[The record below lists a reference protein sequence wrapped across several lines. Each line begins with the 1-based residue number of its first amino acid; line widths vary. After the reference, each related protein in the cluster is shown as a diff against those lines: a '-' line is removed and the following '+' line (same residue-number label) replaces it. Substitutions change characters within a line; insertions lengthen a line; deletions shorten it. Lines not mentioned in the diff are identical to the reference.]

1 MKCPICGKDVELQK
15 KQVGTSENGDPIF
28 NEYAI
33 CRDCKKQWNLD
44 KQRAKKMAA
53 RKAAEEKKAESAGKS
68 AGSATAQSAG
78 KATEKAAAKS
88 VKKQTAEPAVK
99 AKASSQSEDRPVQKP
114 VRKPKAD
121 AASREIPESSDSDA
135 TEPLKKK
142 VPVSGKKAVRKRSE
156 HHQESNAS
164 HETADEEQRYGNI
177 PPEHVRAKK
186 EKAVRQGYEDMLAA
200 GEKKKPVRKK
210 RVRPEE
216 DTETETHKKPVTRKA
231 KDHSDA
237 DEETP
242 KKPVSKKSAARRA
255 AEEDESSKK
264 EVVKKK
270 APKKEELRK
279 KKPEPEPEYDEDEY
293 DDEDYDDTPRFKIV
307 RIILGILS
315 LVGFAFFVY
324 RGFVTGLNSASDGSA
339 SGTTYIILALCML
352 VAAILY
358 FILQNRNTIFAFL
371 LPMLFYLGSTVV
383 AFVQRGDDMQ
393 LLISAIV
400 SAVLAVLSLILAI
413 ASRGGDDYDDED
425 EDYDDPF
432 EEEHDN

>member
-53 RKAAEEKKAESAGKS
+53 RKAAEEKKAEPAGKAAGKS
-68 AGSATAQSAG
+68 AVHP
-78 KATEKAAAKS
+78 
-88 VKKQTAEPAVK
+88 VKKT
-99 AKASSQSEDRPVQKP
+99 
-114 VRKPKAD
+114 KAD
-121 AASREIPESSDSDA
+121 AASREIPVSSDSSA

-142 VPVSGKKAVRKRSE
+142 APVSGKKAVKKHSE
-156 HHQESNAS
+156 HPQESNAS
-164 HETADEEQRYGNI
+164 HESFEEEQHYGNI

-186 EKAVRQGYEDMLAA
+186 EKAVRKGYEDMLAA

-210 RVRPEE
+210 RVRLEE
-216 DTETETHKKPVTRKA
+216 DTETESHKKPVTRKA
-231 KDHSDA
+231 KDHSDT

-242 KKPVSKKSAARRA
+242 KKPVSRKSVARRA

-315 LVGFAFFVY
+315 LAGFAFFVY
-324 RGFVTGLNSASDGSA
+324 RGFVTGINGASDGSV

-371 LPMLFYLGSTVV
+371 LPMLYLGSTVV

>member
-53 RKAAEEKKAESAGKS
+53 RKAAEEKKAEPAGKAAGKS
-68 AGSATAQSAG
+68 AVHPV
-78 KATEKAAAKS
+78 EK
-88 VKKQTAEPAVK
+88 T
-99 AKASSQSEDRPVQKP
+99 
-114 VRKPKAD
+114 KAD
-121 AASREIPESSDSDA
+121 AASREIPVSSDSSA

-142 VPVSGKKAVRKRSE
+142 APVSGKKAVKKHSE
-156 HHQESNAS
+156 HPQESNAS
-164 HETADEEQRYGNI
+164 HESSEEEQHYGNI

-186 EKAVRQGYEDMLAA
+186 EKAVRKGYEDMLAA

-216 DTETETHKKPVTRKA
+216 DTETESHKKPVTRKA
-231 KDHSDA
+231 KDHSDT

-242 KKPVSKKSAARRA
+242 KKPVSKKSVARRR
-255 AEEDESSKK
+255 AEEDEISKKESSKK
-264 EVVKKK
+264 RT
-270 APKKEELRK
+270 PKKEELRK

-315 LVGFAFFVY
+315 LAGFAFFVY
-324 RGFVTGLNSASDGSA
+324 RGFVTGINGASDGSV

>member
-53 RKAAEEKKAESAGKS
+53 RKAAEEKKAEPAGKAAGKS
-68 AGSATAQSAG
+68 AVHP
-78 KATEKAAAKS
+78 
-88 VKKQTAEPAVK
+88 VKKT
-99 AKASSQSEDRPVQKP
+99 
-114 VRKPKAD
+114 KAD
-121 AASREIPESSDSDA
+121 AASREIPVSSDSSA

-142 VPVSGKKAVRKRSE
+142 APVSGKKAVKKHSE
-156 HHQESNAS
+156 HPQESNAS
-164 HETADEEQRYGNI
+164 HESFEEEQHYGNI

-186 EKAVRQGYEDMLAA
+186 EKAVRKGYEDMLAA

-216 DTETETHKKPVTRKA
+216 DTETESHKKPVTRKA
-231 KDHSDA
+231 KDHSDS

-242 KKPVSKKSAARRA
+242 KKPVSKKSVARRA

-315 LVGFAFFVY
+315 LAGFAFFVY
-324 RGFVTGLNSASDGSA
+324 RGFVTGINGASDGSV

>member
-53 RKAAEEKKAESAGKS
+53 RKAAEEKKAESAGKVSEKPPVQAAEKAPVKPVKKQS
-68 AGSATAQSAG
+68 AESAG
-78 KATEKAAAKS
+78 KT
-88 VKKQTAEPAVK
+88 
-99 AKASSQSEDRPVQKP
+99 KASRQSEDRPVQKH
-114 VRKPKAD
+114 VKKPKTD
-121 AASREIPESSDSDA
+121 AASREIPESSDNGSA
-135 TEPLKKK
+135 EPLKKK
-142 VPVSGKKAVRKRSE
+142 VPVSGKKPVKKRSE
-156 HHQESNAS
+156 HPQEHNAS
-164 HETADEEQRYGNI
+164 HETTEEEQRYGNI

-186 EKAVRQGYEDMLAA
+186 EKAVRKGYEDMLAA
-200 GEKKKPVRKK
+200 GEKKKPVKKK
-210 RVRPEE
+210 RVHPEE
-216 DTETETHKKPVTRKA
+216 EAATETHKKPVTRKA
-231 KDHSDA
+231 KSHSDT
-237 DEETP
+237 DDETP
-242 KKPVSKKSAARRA
+242 KRPVSKKSAVRKA
-255 AEEDESSKK
+255 AEEDESAKK
-264 EVVKKK
+264 EAVKKK
-270 APKKEELRK
+270 SPKKEELRK
-279 KKPEPEPEYDEDEY
+279 KKPEPEPEIEEDDY
-293 DDEDYDDTPRFKIV
+293 DDEDYDDIPRFKAV

-315 LVGFAFFVY
+315 LAGFAFFIY
-324 RGFVTGLNSASDGSA
+324 KGFVTGLNGGSDGSA

-358 FILQNRNTIFAFL
+358 LILQNRNTIFAFL

-383 AFVQRGDDMQ
+383 AFLQRGADMQ
-393 LLISAIV
+393 LLISAIA

-413 ASRGGDDYDDED
+413 ASRGGDDYDEED